1 MFRKYIFLLFVVSSA
16 KDALSNSLLA
26 PCKIEDEACVRNSV
40 NAAVPTILKG
50 IPELGVETSDPLFLE
65 KIEGK
70 LSILEYTFYNTTIIG
85 YADCTVSDLKVSPDL
100 ASVHY
105 VLNCAGFKMSG
116 LYDISG
122 RLIILPVEGNGN
134 YLLTTGQY
142 KIEVASD
149 LKVHTG
155 SDGKTYLSIKNFKL
169 KCKALTP
176 IVFDFKNLFNGQKD
190 LSDAVHKFANENWPE
205 VAELVQ
211 DPTFYACMNKITRNV
226 NKYLKTVPLD
236 DYKLN

>member
-1 MFRKYIFLLFVVSSA
+1 MFREWIFSLIVASCT
-16 KDALSNSLLA
+16 KGALSNSLLA
-26 PCKIEDEACVRNSV
+26 PCKIEDEDCVRNSV
-40 NAAVPTILKG
+40 NAAIPKILQG

-65 KIEGK
+65 KIEGN
-70 LSILEYTFYNTTIIG
+70 LSILKYKFYNTTIIG
-85 YADCTVSDLKVSPDL
+85 YKDCAVTNLKTSPDL
-100 ASVHY
+100 SSVHY
-105 VLNCAGFKMSG
+105 VLNCPKFKLSG
-116 LYDISG
+116 QYDISG
-122 RLIILPVEGNGN
+122 RLIILPVEGNGD
-134 YLLTTGQY
+134 YELVTGKY
-142 KIEVASD
+142 KIDVDSD
-149 LKVHTG
+149 LKIHTG

-176 IVFDFKNLFNGQKD
+176 ILFDFKNLFNGQKD

-236 DYKLN
+236 DFKLN